1 MTLNLLYLEATG
13 ESHLMPALNICP
25 SSLVNYLS
33 AIHFAVRFNEPYIPV
48 GEFLRPVEHSDT
60 LSLLGTVI
68 EDFMY

>member
-1 MTLNLLYLEATG
+1 
-13 ESHLMPALNICP
+13 MPALNICP

-33 AIHFAVRFNEPYIPV
+33 PIHFAVRFNEPYTPV
-48 GEFLRPVEHSDT
+48 GEFLRPVEHSDM